1 MSAQLTQRD
10 SLETESELPP
20 QEPPPWVIRWTA
32 WLLIAAFLF
41 ALLIAVVMRL
51 PETVDCRF
59 VLIPATGADPIQ
71 APRQAI
77 ISRVVAEEG
86 QTVKAGDDL
95 FVLRSDEIGGWDT
108 LFHTL
113 NEDLRSKQESLNRN
127 ESAYAAQLGIKS
139 AEIEQAKS
147 EIKFRENH
155 ASTSREL
162 VTRMEKL
169 AKQGG
174 ESEIDLIK
182 LKLDLAGSE
191 KDLSVAQR
199 TLQQVTLDRGR
210 METEHARQRGE
221 EQAEIEKL
229 KMRIEPLK
237 KDLENAHQNLLTVRS
252 PYEGVVISVDQR
264 SVGSFVQQGQVLCQ
278 LAPKGSKPR
287 ARMTVNET
295 GLPKLAVA
303 QRVRYFFEAFPYQRY
318 GTVAGKVD
326 WISPSAITTTEGSRF
341 IAMGSLDRYEMS
353 SRAGQPLPLRV
364 GMRGDAHVIVGGR
377 TLIEYAFEPIR
388 QLSESIKQ

>member
-1 MSAQLTQRD
+1 MSSQLTEGD
-10 SLETESELPP
+10 SFDTESGLLP
-20 QEPPPWVIRWTA
+20 QEPPPWIIRSTA

-41 ALLIAVVMRL
+41 ALLIAIVMRL
-51 PETVDCRF
+51 PETVDCHF

-77 ISRVVAEEG
+77 INRVAVEEG
-86 QTVKAGDDL
+86 QPVKAGEEL

-108 LFHTL
+108 QFRTL
-113 NEDLRSKQESLNRN
+113 TEDLQTKQESLKRN

-139 AEIEQAKS
+139 EEIEQAKS

-155 ASTSREL
+155 AQTSREL

-169 AKQGG
+169 AKEGG

-199 TLQQVTLDRGR
+199 TLQQVTLDRER
-210 METEHARQRGE
+210 METEHGRQQGE

-229 KMRIEPLK
+229 KMRIGALK
-237 KDLENAHQNLLTVRS
+237 KDLENAHQNLLTIRS
-252 PYEGVVISVDQR
+252 PYEGVVISMDQR
-264 SVGSFVQQGQVLCQ
+264 TVGSFVQQGQVLCQ
-278 LAPKGSKPR
+278 LARKGSKPR
-287 ARMTVNET
+287 ARLLLHEA

-303 QRVRYFFEAFPYQRY
+303 QRVRYLFEAFPYQRY
-318 GTVAGKVD
+318 GTVTGKID
-326 WISPSAITTTEGSRF
+326 WISPSAVTTPEGSHF
-341 IAMGSLDRYEMS
+341 VALGSLDSYEIS
-353 SRAGQPLPLRV
+353 SRPGQALPLRV
-364 GMRGDAHVIVGGR
+364 GMKGNAHIIVGGR
-377 TLIEYAFEPIR
+377 TLVEYAFEPIR
-388 QLSESIKQ
+388 QLRESMKQ

>member
-1 MSAQLTQRD
+1 MSLQLDQRD
-10 SLETESELPP
+10 SLNTESELSP
-20 QEPPPWVIRWTA
+20 QEPPPWIIRWTA
-32 WLLIAAFLF
+32 WILLGAFLF
-41 ALLIAVVMRL
+41 ALLIAIVMRL

-59 VLIPATGADPIQ
+59 ILIPATGADPIQ
-71 APRQAI
+71 SPRQAI
-77 ISRVVAEEG
+77 ISQVVVNEG
-86 QTVKAGDDL
+86 QPVKAGEDL

-108 LFHTL
+108 QFRML
-113 NEDLRSKQESLNRN
+113 NEDLRTKQESLNRN
-127 ESAYAAQLGIKS
+127 ESAYAAQIGIKNE
-139 AEIEQAKS
+139 EIEQAKS
-147 EIKFRENH
+147 EVKFRENH
-155 ASTSREL
+155 AQTSRDL

-174 ESEIDLIK
+174 ESEVEVIK

-199 TLQQVTLDRGR
+199 TLQQVMLDRQR

-221 EQAEIEKL
+221 EQSEVEKL
-229 KMRIEPLK
+229 NMRIGALK
-237 KDLENAHQNLLTVRS
+237 KDLENARQNLLSVRS
-252 PYEGVVISVDQR
+252 PYDGVVISVDQR
-264 SVGSFVQQGQVLCQ
+264 TVGSFVQQGQVLCQ

-318 GTVAGKVD
+318 GTITGKVD

-341 IAMGSLDRYEMS
+341 VALGSLDRYEMS
-353 SRAGQPLPLRV
+353 PRAGQALPLRV

-388 QLSESIKQ
+388 QLRESMKQ

>member
-1 MSAQLTQRD
+1 VSLQLTQRD
-10 SLETESELPP
+10 SFDTESELSP

-32 WLLIAAFLF
+32 WILLAAFLF
-41 ALLIAVVMRL
+41 ALLLAIVVRM

-71 APRQAI
+71 SPRQAV
-77 ISRVVAEEG
+77 ISQVVVNEG
-86 QTVKAGDDL
+86 QPVKAGEDL

-108 LFHTL
+108 QFRTL
-113 NEDLRSKQESLNRN
+113 NEDLRTKQESLNRN
-127 ESAYAAQLGIKS
+127 ESAYAAQVGIKNE
-139 AEIEQAKS
+139 EIEQAKS
-147 EIKFRENH
+147 EVKFRENH
-155 ASTSREL
+155 AQTSRDL

-174 ESEIDLIK
+174 ESEVDLIK

-191 KDLSVAQR
+191 KDFSVAQR
-199 TLQQVTLDRGR
+199 TLQQVTLDRQR
-210 METEHARQRGE
+210 METEHARQRSE
-221 EQAEIEKL
+221 EQAEVEKL
-229 KMRIEPLK
+229 KMRIGALK

-252 PYEGVVISVDQR
+252 PYEGVVISMDQR
-264 SVGSFVQQGQVLCQ
+264 TVGSFVQQGQVLCQ

-295 GLPKLAVA
+295 GLPRLAVA

-318 GTVAGKVD
+318 GTITGKVD
-326 WISPSAITTTEGSRF
+326 WISPSTVTTTEGSRF
-341 IAMGSLDRYEMS
+341 VALGSLDRYEMS
-353 SRAGQPLPLRV
+353 PRAGQALPLRV
-364 GMRGDAHVIVGGR
+364 GMRGDAHIIVGAR

-388 QLSESIKQ
+388 QLRESLKQ

>member
-1 MSAQLTQRD
+1 MSVQLTQDD
-10 SLETESELPP
+10 SLDTESVLSP
-20 QEPPPWVIRWTA
+20 QEPPPWIIRWTA
-32 WLLIAAFLF
+32 WLLIAAFVF
-41 ALLIAVVMRL
+41 ALLIAIVMRL
-51 PETVDCRF
+51 PETVNCRF

-71 APRQAI
+71 SPRQAV
-77 ISRVVAEEG
+77 ISRVVVEEG
-86 QTVKAGDDL
+86 QTVKPGEDL

-108 LFHTL
+108 QFRTL
-113 NEDLRSKQESLNRN
+113 NEDLRTKQESLNRN
-127 ESAYAAQLGIKS
+127 ESAYTAQFGIKN

-147 EIKFRENH
+147 EVKFRENH
-155 ASTSREL
+155 AGTSREL

-174 ESEIDLIK
+174 ESEVDLIK

-191 KDLSVAQR
+191 KDFSVAQR
-199 TLQQVTLDRGR
+199 TLQQVTLDRER

-221 EQAEIEKL
+221 EQAEVQKL
-229 KMRIEPLK
+229 KVRIAALK
-237 KDLENAHQNLLTVRS
+237 KDLENAQQNLLMVRS

-264 SVGSFVQQGQVLCQ
+264 TAGSFVQQGQVLCQ

-287 ARMTVNET
+287 ARMTLSEA
-295 GLPKLAVA
+295 GLPRLSVA

-318 GTVAGKVD
+318 GTVSGKVD

-341 IAMGSLDRYEMS
+341 VALGSLDRYEIS
-353 SRAGQPLPLRV
+353 SRAGHALPLRV
-364 GMRGDAHVIVGGR
+364 GMRGDAHIIVGGR

-388 QLSESIKQ
+388 QLRESIKQ

>member
-1 MSAQLTQRD
+1 MGSQLTQRD
-10 SLETESELPP
+10 SFDTESELLP
-20 QEPPPWVIRWTA
+20 QEPPPWVIRSTA
-32 WLLIAAFLF
+32 WLLLAAFLF
-41 ALLIAVVMRL
+41 ALLIAIIMRL

-71 APRQAI
+71 SPRQAI
-77 ISRVVAEEG
+77 ISRVVVEEG
-86 QTVKAGDDL
+86 QPVKAGEDL

-108 LFHTL
+108 QFRTL
-113 NEDLRSKQESLNRN
+113 TEDLRTKEESLKRN
-127 ESAYAAQLGIKS
+127 ESAYAAQLGIKG

-155 ASTSREL
+155 TQTSREL

-174 ESEIDLIK
+174 ESEVDLIK

-199 TLQQVTLDRGR
+199 TLQQVTLDRER

-221 EQAEIEKL
+221 EQAEVEKL
-229 KMRIEPLK
+229 KVRLAALK

-252 PYEGVVISVDQR
+252 PYEGVVISMDQR
-264 SVGSFVQQGQVLCQ
+264 TAGSFVQQGQVLCQ

-287 ARMTVNET
+287 ARMTVNEA
-295 GLPKLAVA
+295 GLPRLAVA

-318 GTVAGKVD
+318 GTITGKVD
-326 WISPSAITTTEGSRF
+326 WISPSAVSTTEGSHF
-341 IAMGSLDRYEMS
+341 VALGSLDSYEIS
-353 SRAGQPLPLRV
+353 SRAGRALPLRV
-364 GMRGDAHVIVGGR
+364 GMKGDAHVIVGGR

-388 QLSESIKQ
+388 QLRESIKQ